1 MRNRKRVL
9 KGFHYWEC
17 DSFGDYL
24 HNMSAEG
31 WHFVEWKLGLIFERG
46 ESRDYYYDVEAFPKG
61 SEMDKRPEP
70 DTEEYAE
77 YCEAAGWKFIDSKQR
92 FCVFRREQEDAL
104 PIVTQEE
111 RLQNIKKAGWRK
123 WVSDSIGMLF
133 ITILIWLEFLTINFE
148 RWIFFDL
155 MLFLILAVTVG
166 SITKILEC
174 FVMILEGHKK
184 KAEIAAGN
192 IPYYGGKFQAAARFF
207 RNYMWVFVITIASV
221 IACIQKYYYLA
232 VIVLVFVSIIFLI
245 TAVIAVR
252 RPSRADNWIFQIGG
266 ALGLLMVIVPVIV
279 LIAITAGDQQINNLS
294 MQEIPLLQSDYK
306 ETAGKIDLTDEGHF
320 QGVLGSMS
328 YFLVRYDETTNS
340 VGDSSDSLWY
350 YVYESSHSW
359 ILNKIWKQHL
369 EKADGARDC
378 TQEWRAEAAVCSGSR
393 GTIYTVLYQEKLLYL
408 YSNDPLDEEQIDI
421 IRTKL
426 KLGEIM

>member
-1 MRNRKRVL
+1 M
-9 KGFHYWEC
+9 
-17 DSFGDYL
+17 
-24 HNMSAEG
+24 
-31 WHFVEWKLGLIFERG
+31 
-46 ESRDYYYDVEAFPKG
+46 
-61 SEMDKRPEP
+61 
-70 DTEEYAE
+70 
-77 YCEAAGWKFIDSKQR
+77 
-92 FCVFRREQEDAL
+92 
-104 PIVTQEE
+104 
-111 RLQNIKKAGWRK
+111 
-123 WVSDSIGMLF
+123 SDSIGMLF

-266 ALGLLMVIVPVIV
+266 ALGLLMVIIPVIV
-279 LIAITAGDQQINNLS
+279 FIAITAGDQQINNLS

-306 ETAGKIDLTDEGHF
+306 EITGKIDLTDEGHF

-369 EKADGARDC
+369 EKTDGARDC

-393 GTIYTVLYQEKLLYL
+393 GSIYTVLYQEKLLYL
-408 YSNDPLDEEQIDI
+408 YSNNPLDEEQIDI
-421 IRTKL
+421 IRMKL